1 MDSPDWNVA
10 VCQAALTEAELA
22 ACARFLRPLHGHH
35 KLVSRWAS
43 REILASYLGIGA
55 SQVEWL
61 VDPMGKPYVDQ
72 PISFNLSHSGSWA
85 VLAVAREPGL
95 QLGVDIEDRSRGV
108 EHHQLARRFFAP
120 PEARTVDSSADPV
133 EAFFS
138 IWTLK
143 EAYVK
148 ALGSGLRHP
157 LSEFMVESN
166 QRWGLFDLHG
176 QPLQGWSGVPLSP
189 PHSDYAAALV
199 WDRSQAPE
207 IVSRQ
212 LTSKGVTPR

>member
-1 MDSPDWNVA
+1 MDSPEWDVG

-43 REILASYLGIGA
+43 REILASYLGISA

-61 VDPMGKPYVDQ
+61 VDPMGKPYLDL

-85 VLAVAREPGL
+85 VLAVSRQAGL
-95 QLGVDIEDRSRGV
+95 QLGVDIEKSSRRV
-108 EHHQLARRFFAP
+108 EHHQLARRFFAA
-120 PEARTVDSSADPV
+120 PEALTVDRSAHPV
-133 EAFFS
+133 ETFFS

-157 LSEFMVESN
+157 LSEFLVESN
-166 QRWGLFDLHG
+166 GAWGLFDLKG
-176 QPLQGWSGVPLSP
+176 EPLANWNGLPLSP

-199 WDRSQAPE
+199 WDRAEAPQ